1 MPAVPFSS
9 SYLACAPCP
18 FLLHCSYVVKNV
30 TIWGH
35 IYLATYFLALGF
47 CFVRSCSHYQAGGQ
61 CLYWVGVTGRH
72 KQNQPSCALKNQARI
87 IYIFHVRKMK
97 CVLAVD
103 GKLERLEGEWRI
115 GRIAPL
121 FLGPQPDNHSTLLL
135 DSDSSPSSEAFQMPP
150 ASSPSSLA
158 CCLDPECLKKEEHID
173 KMVYAPKS
181 R

>member
-1 MPAVPFSS
+1 MSPDQVLFLP
-9 SYLACAPCP
+9 SYLACAQV
-18 FLLHCSYVVKNV
+18 LLHCSYVVKNV

-47 CFVRSCSHYQAGGQ
+47 CFVRSCRHYQAGGQ

-103 GKLERLEGEWRI
+103 GKLECLEGEWRI

-135 DSDSSPSSEAFQMPP
+135 DSASSPSSEAFQMPQLP
-150 ASSPSSLA
+150 CHHP
-158 CCLDPECLKKEEHID
+158 
-173 KMVYAPKS
+173 
-181 R
+181 

>member
-1 MPAVPFSS
+1 MQGPDKQHQHPSKKSAIKCLLFFSCPVILPVPPAQV
-9 SYLACAPCP
+9 
-18 FLLHCSYVVKNV
+18 LLHCSYVVKNV

-47 CFVRSCSHYQAGGQ
+47 CFVRSCRHYQAGGQ

-135 DSDSSPSSEAFQMPP
+135 DSVSSPSSEAFQMPQLP
-150 ASSPSSLA
+150 CRHP
-158 CCLDPECLKKEEHID
+158 
-173 KMVYAPKS
+173 
-181 R
+181 